1 MRRRTVLA
9 GAAAALAGCATVE
22 ETVEGGSGDPDATAE
37 AIVRRVEAVRDALGL
52 PTRLRDVG
60 DMVESDLPDVAAD
73 VADDGFMPNCPAG
86 LDPTAD
92 ELEAVLRE
100 AW

>member
-1 MRRRTVLA
+1 M
-9 GAAAALAGCATVE
+9 G
-22 ETVEGGSGDPDATAE
+22 E
-37 AIVRRVEAVRDALGL
+37 AFEAVRDALGL

-73 VADDGFMPNCPAG
+73 VADDGLLPYCPDG
-86 LDPTAD
+86 LEPTAD